1 MKQLFRVLMVGAVF
15 SFFVSPVFAQRYLT
29 DYDSSL
35 FIQDTVRTVIK
46 RMENLSFSG
55 YMQPQF
61 QVAESKGA
69 PSYNG
74 GNFSEFANS
83 RFMLRRARV
92 KIDYRVPSKNG
103 GKLPL
108 AVFTYQLD
116 GTERGVVTRDM
127 FVRLYEPKRQ
137 NFSLAMGLLARPF
150 GFEVNLSSSVR
161 EAPERGRASQI
172 LMTSERDIGAMI
184 TYEPQHWKQEAPLKF
199 DIGLFNGQ
207 GLSGERE
214 FDSFKD
220 VISRLT
226 IKPWSLS
233 KQLTLAGG
241 LSILYGGWHQA
252 TKYKYEMAAENGN
265 SFFKVDSNTSN
276 IGERAPRHYYGADA
290 QLAYKHA
297 WGKTEIRGE
306 YWRGTQPG
314 IATSTSNPGELPAGP
329 TFIRNFDAAFFVF
342 LQNIVNDRNEL
353 IVKLDWYDPNT
364 KVSAMQI
371 GKNGTNMTRADV
383 KFTTLGIGVTRW
395 INENVRLLAYYDI
408 VTNEK
413 TNLPDFTNDIK
424 DNIFTT
430 RIHFTF

>member
-1 MKQLFRVLMVGAVF
+1 MKQTFRLLVSAVLCFSSLSVF
-15 SFFVSPVFAQRYLT
+15 GQRYLT

-35 FIQDTVRTVIK
+35 FIRDTVRNVIQ

-103 GKLPL
+103 SKLPI

-184 TYEPQHWKQEAPLKF
+184 TYEPQHWKKESPFKF
-199 DIGLFNGQ
+199 DVGLFNGQ

-220 VISRLT
+220 LISRLT
-226 IKPWSLS
+226 IKPLPLS
-233 KQLTLAGG
+233 KQVSIAGG

-252 TKYKYEMAAENGN
+252 TKYKYEMSAENG
-265 SFFKVDSNTSN
+265 SSSFKVDSSISN
-276 IGERAPRHYYGADA
+276 IGQKAPRHYYGADA
-290 QLAYKHA
+290 QLVYKHL
-297 WGKTEIRGE
+297 WGKTELRGE
-306 YWRGTQPG
+306 YWIGTQPG
-314 IATSTSNPGELPAGP
+314 TATSTTNPGNLPGGP
-329 TFIRNFDAAFFVF
+329 TYIRNFDAAFFMF
-342 LQNIVNDRNEL
+342 LQNIVNDQNEL
-353 IVKLDWYDPNT
+353 MVKLDWYDPNT
-364 KVSAMQI
+364 NVAAAQI
-371 GKNGTNMTRADV
+371 GKTGTNMTAADI
-383 KFTTLGIGVTRW
+383 KFTTLGVGFTRHLNKN
-395 INENVRLLAYYDI
+395 IRVLVYYDI
-408 VTNEK
+408 VTNER
-413 TNLPDFTNDIK
+413 TSLPAYSNNIK